1 MSVLLASLGTRTRVR
16 AAAKRRVATEA
27 IFHDDP
33 KRPTI
38 PDVLLQTDGGIV
50 PLGLTRAR
58 VGNSEW
64 AIPSGHFMGRASFIC
79 VAIVLMACVLAIH
92 AQPAAALA
100 DGPQSTVAVSGD
112 ADSQSSS
119 GPRELDLREVI
130 RAGGAVGYLIVGL
143 SIAMVALILE
153 HLLSI
158 RRGVLMPAGLAEEVH
173 KMLAESQY
181 PQAAEHC
188 RERGGFLG
196 YVLGAGMAE
205 VELGYSAI
213 EKSMED
219 ASTEQSARLFRKI
232 EYLNVI
238 STLAPMLGLLGTVW
252 GMINAFLEFESKAN
266 PQVSELAPGIYK
278 ALITTL
284 LGLGVAVPA
293 LAAFAIFRNR
303 IDELVA
309 ESSLLAEHVFAD
321 YKRTLAAKRA
331 AAKKRRQVTE

>member
-1 MSVLLASLGTRTRVR
+1 
-16 AAAKRRVATEA
+16 
-27 IFHDDP
+27 
-33 KRPTI
+33 
-38 PDVLLQTDGGIV
+38 
-50 PLGLTRAR
+50 
-58 VGNSEW
+58 
-64 AIPSGHFMGRASFIC
+64 MGRAFLIIAALFLTFC
-79 VAIVLMACVLAIH
+79 LLAITSRS
-92 AQPAAALA
+92 ATAFADPQQSAVDAPPA
-100 DGPQSTVAVSGD
+100 GD
-112 ADSQSSS
+112 SRAPS
-119 GPRELDLREVI
+119 GPRELDLREIV
-130 RAGGAVGYLIVGL
+130 RAGGAVGYLIIAL
-143 SIAMVALILE
+143 SVAMVALILE
-153 HLLSI
+153 HLLSM
-158 RRGVLMPAGLAEEVH
+158 RRGVLMPMGLAEEVH
-173 KMLAESQY
+173 NMLAESQY
-181 PQAAEHC
+181 PQAVERC

-196 YVLGAGMAE
+196 HVLGAGLAE

-309 ESSLLAEHVFAD
+309 ESSLMAEHVFAD
-321 YKRTLAAKRA
+321 YKRALAAKRI
-331 AAKKRRQVTE
+331 AAKKRRHQTD